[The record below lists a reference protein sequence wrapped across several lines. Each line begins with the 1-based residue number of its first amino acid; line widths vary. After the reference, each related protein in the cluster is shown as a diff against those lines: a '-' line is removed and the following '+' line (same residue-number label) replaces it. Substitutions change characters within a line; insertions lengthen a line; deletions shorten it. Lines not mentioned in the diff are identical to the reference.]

1 MIQGVLWRQK
11 IQNRL
16 FASFF
21 AKDLQLPAEE
31 EKLSFGSPAIRRGT
45 RDFASSDCSD
55 FALIGRRSF

>member
-1 MIQGVLWRQK
+1 MAAEDPEPVI
-11 IQNRL
+11 
-16 FASFF
+16 ASFV